1 MIRKKIINAFLKKY
15 NVQDENAVIL
25 EYGLSKMFAFFE
37 DVIFTLVLGYLLQI
51 IVESIIFQT
60 LFMLLRMYAGGY
72 HSETEEKCKIYSAL
86 VTVSSL
92 VLIKSLPN
100 GTWISFLFVFAASIV
115 VAMLAPVEA
124 VKKPLSDA
132 ERKIYRKRAVII
144 TVIADVILAFDL
156 ILGGSIFYKP
166 IIVGTYVVCIF
177 MVIGKI
183 SNKRARKAEILE

>member
-15 NVQDENAVIL
+15 NVRDEDAVIL
-25 EYGLSKMFAFFE
+25 EYGLSKMFMFLE
-37 DVIFTLVLGYLLQI
+37 DVVFTLVLGYLLGI
-51 IVESIIFQT
+51 IIESIVFQT
-60 LFMLLRMYAGGY
+60 LFILLRMYAGGY

-92 VLIKSLPN
+92 VLIKFLPD
-100 GTWISFLFVFAASIV
+100 GTWLSFLFILAASALISI
-115 VAMLAPVEA
+115 LAPVEA

-132 ERKIYRKRAVII
+132 ERKIYCKRAVII

-166 IIVGTYVVCIF
+166 IMVGLYGVCIF

-183 SNKRARKAEILE
+183 SNKRAHETKI

>member
-1 MIRKKIINAFLKKY
+1 MVKKRIVDTIVKNNK
-15 NVQDENAVIL
+15 VSDEDLVIL
-25 EYGLSKMFAFFE
+25 EYGLSKMFTFFE

-60 LFMLLRMYAGGY
+60 LFILLRMYAGGY

-92 VLIKSLPN
+92 VLIKFLPD
-100 GTWISFLFVFAASIV
+100 GTWLSFLFILAASALISI
-115 VAMLAPVEA
+115 LAPVEA

-156 ILGGSIFYKP
+156 ILGGSVFYKP
-166 IIVGTYVVCIF
+166 IIVGTYAVCIF

-183 SNKRARKAEILE
+183 GNKRAHETKI

>member
-1 MIRKKIINAFLKKY
+1 MIRKKIINTFLKKY
-15 NVQDENAVIL
+15 NVQDEDAVIL
-25 EYGLSKMFAFFE
+25 EYGLSKMFMFLE
-37 DVIFTLVLGYLLQI
+37 DVVFTLVLGYLLGI
-51 IVESIIFQT
+51 IIESIVFQT
-60 LFMLLRMYAGGY
+60 LFILLRMYAGGY

-92 VLIKSLPN
+92 VLIKFLPD
-100 GTWISFLFVFAASIV
+100 GTWLSFLFILAASTLISI
-115 VAMLAPVEA
+115 LAPVEA

-166 IIVGTYVVCIF
+166 IIVGTYAVCIF

-183 SNKRARKAEILE
+183 SNKRAHETKI